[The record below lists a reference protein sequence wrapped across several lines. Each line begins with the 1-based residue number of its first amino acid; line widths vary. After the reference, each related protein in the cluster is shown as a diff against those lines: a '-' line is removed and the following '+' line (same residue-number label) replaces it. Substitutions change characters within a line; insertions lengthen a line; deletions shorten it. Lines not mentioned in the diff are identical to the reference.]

1 MFAAPTCRMQV
12 RFAGVHRMRHLIYM
26 GLVCLSSAL
35 PTGMVCAAGPAPV
48 SASTVK
54 EGDRPLQ
61 RVHLPELMSWQVDY
75 SLNNDTWTLKNSDLK
90 PRQGSYATGTL
101 YIQQL
106 GSSLPLE
113 PKALSQALTESGA
126 LEGGMRFS
134 QIDRIESV
142 PNGYLIVGQ
151 TQSDMEPTGKSYAG
165 FVMIR
170 HLQGAN
176 VMCRQGSASDLAD
189 PVEWVKTGVEVCRK
203 LSIF

>member
-1 MFAAPTCRMQV
+1 
-12 RFAGVHRMRHLIYM
+12 
-26 GLVCLSSAL
+26 
-35 PTGMVCAAGPAPV
+35 V

-54 EGDRPLQ
+54 DGDRPLQ

>member
-1 MFAAPTCRMQV
+1 MQV
-12 RFAGVHRMRHLIYM
+12 RFAGVHRMRHLICM

-35 PTGMVCAAGPAPV
+35 PTSMVCAAGPAPV

-61 RVHLPELMSWQVDY
+61 RMRLPELMSWQIDY
-75 SLNNDTWTLKNSDLK
+75 SLNTDTWTLKNTDLK

-106 GSSLPLE
+106 GGTLPLD
-113 PKALSQALTESGA
+113 PKTLSQALTENGA
-126 LEGGMRFS
+126 LEGGLRFS
-134 QIDRIESV
+134 QIDRIEPV
-142 PNGYLIVGQ
+142 ANGYVIVGQ
-151 TQSDMEPTGKSYAG
+151 TQSELEPNGKSYAG

-189 PVEWVKTGVEVCRK
+189 PDAWVKTGIDICRK